1 MSTDTPSLRFG
12 LPKGHMKTEVF
23 DLLREA
29 GIRIKVPDRN
39 YRPSLGLDGAEAKMM
54 KPQNI
59 VGMLEAGSRDIG
71 FTGADWVE
79 ELDADL
85 VELLDTGLDPV
96 RLVAAAPEDL
106 VGDEAELPDRPLV
119 VASEYEHLTRN
130 WIDESGLEASFVKSF
145 GATEVFP
152 PEDAD
157 CIVDNSATGA
167 TLEANHLVVVDEL
180 LASST
185 RLYTTER
192 VLDDPDK
199 RKQIEDFVLLLES
212 VLEARQRVMIEANV
226 PADRLEEVVD
236 VLPCMREPTISPL
249 HHDEGYAVKVAAPRA
264 DLPTVIPAIKE
275 CGGSDI
281 VVTALSQI
289 VP

>member
-1 MSTDTPSLRFG
+1 MATVDEALQIG
-12 LPKGHMKTEVF
+12 LPKGQIRGAVF
-23 DLLREA
+23 ELLREA
-29 GIRIKVPDRN
+29 GIRLRVPDRN
-39 YRPSLGLDGAEAKMM
+39 YRPRMSLEGAEAKLM

-85 VELLDTGLDPV
+85 VELLDTELDPV

-106 VGDEAELPDRPLV
+106 IDAHDGLPDRRIV
-119 VASEYEHLTRN
+119 VASEYERLTRR
-130 WIDESGLEASFVKSF
+130 WIERRGMDAEFVKSF

-157 CIVDNSATGA
+157 CIVDNSATGR
-167 TLEANHLVVVDEL
+167 TLEANHLEVVDEL
-180 LASST
+180 MESST

-192 VLDDPDK
+192 VLENERK
-199 RKQIEDFVLLLES
+199 REAVDHFVLLMES
-212 VLEARQRVMIEANV
+212 VLGARRRVMMEVNV
-226 PADRLEEVVD
+226 PGEKLEEVVD
-236 VLPCMREPTISPL
+236 VLPCMRKPTIAPL
-249 HHDEGYAVKVAAPRA
+249 HHEDGYAVKVAAPRNK
-264 DLPTVIPAIKE
+264 LPRVIPE
-275 CGGSDI
+275 VRERGGTDI
-281 VVTALSQI
+281 VVTSLSQI

>member
-1 MSTDTPSLRFG
+1 MRG
-12 LPKGHMKTEVF
+12 EVF

-29 GIRIKVPDRN
+29 GIRLQVPNRN
-39 YRPSLGLDGAEAKMM
+39 YRPVTSLEGIEAKLM

-85 VELLDTGLDPV
+85 VELFDTGLDPV
-96 RLVAAAPEDL
+96 RLVAAAPEELAEPD
-106 VGDEAELPDRPLV
+106 GELPDRKIV
-119 VASEYEHLTRN
+119 VASEYEELTRR
-130 WIDESGLEASFVKSF
+130 WIESKGLDAEFVKSF
-145 GATEVFP
+145 GATEAFP

-180 LASST
+180 MESST
-185 RLYTTER
+185 RLYTTES
-192 VLDDPDK
+192 VLDRDGK
-199 RKQIEDFVLLLES
+199 RAAIEDLVLLLKS
-212 VLEARQRVMIEANV
+212 VMGARRRVMMEVNV
-226 PADRLEEVVD
+226 PGDKLEEVVD
-236 VLPCMREPTISPL
+236 VLPAMRKPTIAPL
-249 HHDEGYAVKVAAPRA
+249 HHEEGYAVKVAAPR
-264 DLPTVIPAIKE
+264 DKLPRVIPE
-275 CGGSDI
+275 VRDRGGTDI
-281 VVTALSQI
+281 VVTSLDQI